1 MGGVIKGQSEL
12 VGALVR
18 RPDAPKT
25 HLFSVDQQSVI
36 DHRGSPLVVLGGPG
50 TGKTTLIIESALSRI
65 SQGQDPNSIL
75 MLTYGVADKCSH
87 ARADCPYFSFAGIF
101 HS

>member
-50 TGKTTLIIESALSRI
+50 TGKTTLIIEI
-65 SQGQDPNSIL
+65 QIP
-75 MLTYGVADKCSH
+75 
-87 ARADCPYFSFAGIF
+87 F
-101 HS
+101 